1 MRAKLL
7 LFACAICALAVG
19 VLGGANAATGSVQT
33 TCSGALCVTV
43 EDVDGVSP
51 STLGPPAVTAYQVY
65 KITVTNNG
73 STALPAGTISVLL
86 SDLVSDTASS
96 SSAEFSSIGSSSA
109 CARVSQSP
117 NLVRCSVGA
126 LAGGASS
133 PLFLLSYRT
142 TRAPGV
148 TSTKA
153 DVTVSLGSASVSTT
167 EQTDLE
173 NDPESASAWSPPGRS
188 VQIGTSPTFDNQF
201 STLQYS
207 VPTNRPGFVS
217 GLEESATGNVCPP
230 TFTCIGEVVTTDL
243 SGAAP
248 GTFAPSN
255 LFHLTLNL
263 SLSIVPPSA
272 PLNNFFLWHRLDNGT
287 LEKIKTR
294 CQTVPPTS
302 TSTLPCI
309 TVAVVAGRLVIDAW
323 GVQNGGWQTGN

>member
-1 MRAKLL
+1 MRAKLQ
-7 LFACAICALAVG
+7 LFACAVCALAVG
-19 VLGGANAATGSVQT
+19 VLGGATAASGSVQT
-33 TCSGALCVTV
+33 TCAGALCVTV

-51 STLGPPAVTAYQVY
+51 STLGPPSVMAYQVY

-86 SDLVSDTASS
+86 SDIVSDTASS
-96 SSAEFSSIGSSSA
+96 SNAEFSSIGSSSA

-117 NLVRCSVGA
+117 NLVRCSVGP

-142 TRAPGV
+142 TRTPGA
-148 TSTKA
+148 TSTNA
-153 DVTVSLGSASVSTT
+153 DVTVSLGAASVSTT

-173 NDPESASAWSPPGRS
+173 SDPESASAWSPPGRS

-201 STLQYS
+201 STLQYG

-217 GLEESATGNVCPP
+217 GIEESPSGNVCPL
-230 TFTCIGEVVTTDL
+230 TCFGETVTTDL
-243 SGAAP
+243 SGAAA
-248 GTFAPSN
+248 GTFSPSN
-255 LFHLTLNL
+255 LFHLTLNI
-263 SLSIVPPSA
+263 SLSIVPPGA
-272 PLNNFFLWHRLDNGT
+272 PLSNVFLWHRLNNGT

-294 CQTVPPTS
+294 CQPSPPTA

-309 TVAVVAGRLVIDAW
+309 TVAVAGGRLVIDAW
-323 GVQNGGWQTGN
+323 GFQNGGWVPGV

>member
-7 LFACAICALAVG
+7 LFACAVSALAVG
-19 VLGGANAATGSVQT
+19 LLGGATAATGSVQT

-65 KITVTNNG
+65 KITVTNSGN
-73 STALPAGTISVLL
+73 TALPAGTISVLL
-86 SDLVSDTASS
+86 SDIVSETASS
-96 SSAEFSSIGSSSA
+96 SSAEFTSVGSSSG

-142 TRAPGV
+142 TRTPGV
-148 TSTKA
+148 TSTNA
-153 DVTVSLGSASVSTT
+153 AVSVSLGSASVSTT
-167 EQTDLE
+167 EQTDIE

-188 VQIGTSPTFDNQF
+188 TQIGTSPTCDNQF

-217 GLEESATGNVCPP
+217 GLEESNGRVCPG
-230 TFTCIGEVVTTDL
+230 TLTCLGELVTTDL
-243 SGAAP
+243 SDAAP
-248 GTFAPSN
+248 GTFAPTN

-263 SLSIVPPSA
+263 SLSIVPPSV
-272 PLNNFFLWHRLDNGT
+272 PLSSIFLWHRLDDGT
-287 LEKIKTR
+287 LERVRTR
-294 CQTVPPTS
+294 CQTTPPTAS
-302 TSTLPCI
+302 STLPCI
-309 TVAVVAGRLVIDAW
+309 TVAVVAGRLIIDAW
-323 GVQNGGWQTGN
+323 GFENGGWQTGG